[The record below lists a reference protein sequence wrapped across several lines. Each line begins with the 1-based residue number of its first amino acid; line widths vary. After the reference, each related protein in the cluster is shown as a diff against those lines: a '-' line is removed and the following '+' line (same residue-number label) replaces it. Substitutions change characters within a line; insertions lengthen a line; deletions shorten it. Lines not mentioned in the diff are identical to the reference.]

1 MIISLMLLVSN
12 SALVAGELSTG
23 TDLPAGGFVK
33 ARMESLHR
41 LADNGVRVAR
51 SSEEWPYAL

>member
-12 SALVAGELSTG
+12 STLVAGRLSTG
-23 TDLPAGGFVK
+23 ADLPAGGFVK
-33 ARMESLHR
+33 ARTEGVHR
-41 LADNGVRVAR
+41 LADDGVRVGR

>member
-12 SALVAGELSTG
+12 SALVAGKLPAG
-23 TDLPAGGFVK
+23 ADLPAGGFVK
-33 ARMESLHR
+33 ARMEGVHR
-41 LADNGVRVAR
+41 LADDGVRLGR